1 MMSIGLLVL
10 AGCGTQRAQEPE
22 LSPQQARA
30 QIVRLIPASVSDRQ
44 AWATDIH
51 AAFAAQKIPLTTE
64 NICSV
69 LAVTEQESTFQVDP
83 AVPNMGR
90 IARAEIDRRAAR
102 LHIPNALIAT
112 ALRVRSPDGK
122 TYGKRLDSAHTEKDL
137 SAIFDDFIGMV
148 PLGQVLF
155 GNFNPVKTGGPMQVA
170 IAFAEKHAEDYPYT
184 VDGSIRREVF
194 TRRGGMYFG
203 IAPLPCYPVSLTHSR
218 CRFF

>member
-1 MMSIGLLVL
+1 MIRSHGLKSRVCRSLMMSVGLLVL
-10 AGCGTQRAQEPE
+10 AGCASQRFEEPE

-30 QIVRLIPASVSDRQ
+30 QIVRLMPADVSDRQ

-122 TYGKRLDSAHTEKDL
+122 TCGKRLDSAHTEKDL

-148 PLGQVLF
+148 PLGGVVRQLQP
-155 GNFNPVKTGGPMQVA
+155 GQ
-170 IAFAEKHAEDYPYT
+170 D
-184 VDGSIRREVF
+184 RRADAGCDCLRRKA
-194 TRRGGMYFG
+194 RRGLS
-203 IAPLPCYPVSLTHSR
+203 LPG
-218 CRFF
+218 

>member
-1 MMSIGLLVL
+1 M
-10 AGCGTQRAQEPE
+10 
-22 LSPQQARA
+22 
-30 QIVRLIPASVSDRQ
+30 
-44 AWATDIH
+44 ATDIH

-90 IARAEIDRRAAR
+90 IARAEIDRQCLAATR
-102 LHIPNALIAT
+102 TFPNALIAT

-170 IAFAEKHAEDYPYT
+170 IAFAEKHAEDYPYP

-203 IAPLPCYPVSLTHSR
+203 IAHLPGLPGELHPVAVPLCRLQRRLVRQPQCGVSTSR
-218 CRFF
+218 EPRDRHRVGT